1 MHDNPIS
8 NFTATLMLFMT
19 SFVLNA
25 VPFLQLGAL
34 VITIIAGITT
44 INKNIKK

>member
-1 MHDNPIS
+1 MHDNSFS

-19 SFVLNA
+19 SFILNA
-25 VPFLQLGAL
+25 VPYLQLSAL